1 MIKNFIYL
9 DREKL
14 QSLSSQLFNGVT
26 EYIVSQSSLNKESSS
41 TLTQKGITKDT
52 IIADI
57 LNQNNS
63 ESEKKFLDDYLYLLF
78 EDKLLEKNKI
88 LDINNTELNLEEI
101 SFEKKFIKVKSKI
114 IINDNKIII
123 NTLEKFTEIV
133 KAFNNV
139 TTFEKRNLLKASILN
154 TSDNSEKRI
163 LKQEL
168 EKISNQTSISIDKDF
183 LKDLSYLIEYG
194 YDEQFEIQMDFKNKK
209 ISSNLKREYLR
220 ENENLLI
227 RKYSRHTEIEF
238 TLLGVI
244 TQSNNKFNLEDNLD
258 IDFNSIKKAIYNIIN
273 HITNIETQFIGRL
286 DNEIVVDPIAIYF
299 EL

>member
-14 QSLSSQLFNGVT
+14 QSLSSQLFNGVS

>member
-14 QSLSSQLFNGVT
+14 QSLSSQLFNGVS

-244 TQSNNKFNLEDNLD
+244 TQSNNKFNLEDDLD